1 MLVDCATGSR
11 DAASRRL
18 DGGSGDFSGGT
29 EDSEAAGLPNQTDLP
44 RSAKLSKTRGGA
56 RGNATS
62 SAPEVTNTEAS
73 DTKPAAPRINAKR
86 IAKKDVA
93 APTPSAKLFGLSA
106 GHTEK
111 KPPKVQRWSYLELTP
126 LHPCIVA
133 CLGCEVC
140 GGRAFETILRRAD
153 QPPRSFHCSLATRQ
167 RCHAG
172 ATAQCPETARQ
183 GGATQG
189 RPGRRGGGVRA
200 AAQQESRQCG
210 L

>member
-11 DAASRRL
+11 DAASPRL
-18 DGGSGDFSGGT
+18 DNGSGDFSGGT
-29 EDSEAAGLPNQTDLP
+29 EDSGTADLSNQHDL
-44 RSAKLSKTRGGA
+44 RRYAKLSRTRGDA
-56 RGNATS
+56 RSNATS

-93 APTPSAKLFGLSA
+93 APTLSAKLFGMSA

-111 KPPKVQRWSYLELTP
+111 KPAKVQRWPYLDLSHFTA
-126 LHPCIVA
+126 CMAV
-133 CLGCEVC
+133 CLGCKVC
-140 GGRAFETILRRAD
+140 GKRALETILRRAD
-153 QPPRSFHCSLATRQ
+153 QPSRSFHCSLATRQ

-172 ATAQCPETARQ
+172 ATAQCAETARQ
-183 GGATQG
+183 GGAAQG

-200 AAQQESRQCG
+200 SAQQESRQSG

>member
-11 DAASRRL
+11 DAASPRL

-29 EDSEAAGLPNQTDLP
+29 EDSEAAGLSDQNDL
-44 RSAKLSKTRGGA
+44 RQSAKLTRIRGDA

-93 APTPSAKLFGLSA
+93 APTLSAKLFGLSA

-111 KPPKVQRWSYLELTP
+111 KPAKVQRWPYLDLSHFTA
-126 LHPCIVA
+126 CIVA
-133 CLGCEVC
+133 CLGCKVC
-140 GGRAFETILRRAD
+140 GKRAFETILRRAD
-153 QPPRSFHCSLATRQ
+153 QPPRSIHCSLATRQ

-172 ATAQCPETARQ
+172 ATAQCAETARQ
-183 GGATQG
+183 SGATQG
-189 RPGRRGGGVRA
+189 RPGRRGGGVRTA
-200 AAQQESRQCG
+200 TQQESRQCG
-210 L
+210 I

>member
-11 DAASRRL
+11 DPASPRL
-18 DGGSGDFSGGT
+18 DGGSGDFSLGT

-44 RSAKLSKTRGGA
+44 RSAKLSRTRGDA
-56 RGNATS
+56 RGNAT
-62 SAPEVTNTEAS
+62 PEVTNTEAS
-73 DTKPAAPRINAKR
+73 DTKPSAPRINAKR

-93 APTPSAKLFGLSA
+93 APTLSAKLFGLSA

-111 KPPKVQRWSYLELTP
+111 KPAKVQRWPYLDLSHFTA
-126 LHPCIVA
+126 CIAV
-133 CLGCEVC
+133 CLGCKVC
-140 GGRAFETILRRAD
+140 GKRAFETTLRRAD
-153 QPPRSFHCSLATRQ
+153 QPPRSFHCSLAPRQ

-172 ATAQCPETARQ
+172 ATAQCAETARQ

-200 AAQQESRQCG
+200 ATQQESRQCG
-210 L
+210 V